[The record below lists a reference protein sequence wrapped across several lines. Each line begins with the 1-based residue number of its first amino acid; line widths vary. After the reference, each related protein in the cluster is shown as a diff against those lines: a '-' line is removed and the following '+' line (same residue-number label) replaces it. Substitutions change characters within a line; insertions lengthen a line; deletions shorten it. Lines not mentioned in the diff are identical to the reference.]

1 MVFCSKRFYDLRLW
15 KWVTIKFLNCFDIKL
30 KQTERNPLVS
40 LYFDILM
47 LLSLPTHKHI
57 SSFMQLLK
65 NSWNQHSVVYNIKT
79 SHTIFVYLVKSSMSV
94 CLFEDYMI
102 FFFSFSFNSP
112 ISNIYRDLPN
122 VPGNTNEKI
131 CKYFK
136 HFCNNK
142 NNSNSIF
149 CKLFEI
155 ASESW
160 VLCTDLVF
168 WTLLT
173 H

>member
-15 KWVTIKFLNCFDIKL
+15 KWVTIKFLNRFDIKL

-40 LYFDILM
+40 LYIDILM

-79 SHTIFVYLVKSSMSV
+79 SHMIFVYLVKSSMSV

-102 FFFSFSFNSP
+102 FFSVSVSTVPFLIYTGISQMFLEIQMRKYAN
-112 ISNIYRDLPN
+112 ISNIFA
-122 VPGNTNEKI
+122 TTKI
-131 CKYFK
+131 ILIPFSVNYLK
-136 HFCNNK
+136 
-142 NNSNSIF
+142 
-149 CKLFEI
+149 
-155 ASESW
+155 
-160 VLCTDLVF
+160 
-168 WTLLT
+168 
-173 H
+173 